1 MTAVRAIIALMRL
14 DKPVG
19 IFLLWFPTAWALCLG
34 YNGSPPWTILFWF
47 ALGTIVMRSAGCV
60 INDIAD
66 RKWDGFVKRTQFRP
80 LVTQCLSLQTAWV
93 VFMILIIMALLILI
107 QLPQNCFYGA
117 IPAAALTVLY
127 PFCKRFISTPQL
139 ILGLAFASSIP
150 MVALASQSHWS
161 APWTILLFIT
171 ILWVVAYDTQY
182 ALADVEDDKKAGI
195 LSTAGLLKDKVHLFI
210 YGTQITMHILWIYY
224 AYLTQQKQSFY
235 IGWMM
240 AFLFGF
246 YQFLCIQKQNPL
258 QAFKNNTWYGL
269 WMWLL
274 LFTNKLGC

>member
-34 YNGSPPWTILFWF
+34 YHGLPPWIILFWF

-66 RKWDGFVKRTQFRP
+66 RKRDGFVKRTQFRP

-93 VFMILIIMALLILI
+93 VFVILIIMALLILI
-107 QLPQNCFYGA
+107 QLPKNCFYAA
-117 IPAAALTVLY
+117 IPAAGLTILY

-150 MVALASQSHWS
+150 MVALASQSHWN
-161 APWTILLFIT
+161 APWTLLLCIT
-171 ILWVVAYDTQY
+171 ILWVLAYDTQY
-182 ALADVEDDKKAGI
+182 ALADIEDDKKAGI
-195 LSTAGLLKDKVHLFI
+195 LSTARLLKDNVNLFI
-210 YGTQITMHILWIYY
+210 HSTQITMHILWIYF
-224 AYLTQQKQSFY
+224 AYLTHQKQSFY
-235 IGWMM
+235 IGWIM
-240 AFLFGF
+240 AFVFGL
-246 YQFLCIQKQNPL
+246 YQYLCIQKQNPL

-274 LFTNKLGC
+274 LLMNKLGC